1 MAILFHVLR
10 ASFFFLTL
18 VMGIFLVRGDIL
30 FGEQLFLS
38 LKLIFMPGYL
48 LFCGIMIGYLIAL
61 IWSARDTSATSDV
74 IKEKILKK
82 SFIIGIV
89 VGLIL
94 AMSYIFI

>member
-1 MAILFHVLR
+1 
-10 ASFFFLTL
+10 
-18 VMGIFLVRGDIL
+18 MGIFLVRGDIL

-61 IWSARDTSATSDV
+61 IWSAKDTSATSDV

>member
-1 MAILFHVLR
+1 
-10 ASFFFLTL
+10 
-18 VMGIFLVRGDIL
+18 
-30 FGEQLFLS
+30 
-38 LKLIFMPGYL
+38 
-48 LFCGIMIGYLIAL
+48 MIGYLIAL